1 MKSKNELGFARELLI
16 LTLPLVAFACSE
28 RSRDRAVDVPQGAG
42 EVRTSTLQAG
52 DSTAPEEIRNP
63 FEGDKEAIDEGRRL
77 YAWMNCLGCHGE
89 LGGGGIGPPLA
100 DADWIYGGSPAVIY
114 ESIMQGR
121 PNGMP
126 TYRDHLTPES
136 AWRIAAYVTSL
147 SDGVGAESGRQG
159 PSDQGA
165 QQGNRR

>member
-1 MKSKNELGFARELLI
+1 MKSTKELGLTRELL
-16 LTLPLVAFACSE
+16 LLALPLVAFACSQS
-28 RSRDRAVDVPQGAG
+28 SRDRDVDLPQGPT

-52 DSTAPEEIRNP
+52 DSTAPNEVDNP
-63 FEGDKEAIDEGRRL
+63 FEGDADGMDEGRRL

-114 ESIMQGR
+114 QSIMQGR

-126 TYRDHLTPES
+126 TYQHHLTPQS
-136 AWRIAAYVTSL
+136 AWRITAYVRSL
-147 SDGVGAESGRQG
+147 SEDAREKANRQG

-165 QQGNRR
+165 QQGNRQ